1 MAATV
6 STQLRIR
13 LGNRE
18 LANATGDVIESPWQ
32 EHHREKVSC
41 GKDFRGDERGH
52 MTKTRM
58 FRWGIMASLAAAAV
72 TFGGSSAHAQGSMAA
87 PFNKVT
93 VSDEVAKRTLM
104 KAVVNAETA
113 RAIVDACVEWQKAQP
128 GNVSIAIF
136 VLSPTGQIIDS
147 HQMDG
152 VLPIGAE
159 TGLMKAK
166 TALYARSSS
175 AAVAQRFKDL
185 DGRLIR
191 LDLGKEEG
199 LSYYFVGGGL
209 PIVVDNQLIG
219 AVGVGGGNADE
230 ACAYQALVKV
240 LGPQP
245 AVAQPMPPAGEGSG
259 QGGGQGGGQGRRQP
273 PPQ

>member
-1 MAATV
+1 MFAGSQKARIFADRRGKNMRKQSGLFDLAVIPLVVVALVFGTVEGRSQGAA
-6 STQLRIR
+6 
-13 LGNRE
+13 
-18 LANATGDVIESPWQ
+18 P
-32 EHHREKVSC
+32 
-41 GKDFRGDERGH
+41 
-52 MTKTRM
+52 
-58 FRWGIMASLAAAAV
+58 
-72 TFGGSSAHAQGSMAA
+72 A

-93 VSDEVAKRTLM
+93 VSSEVAKRTLM
-104 KAVVNAETA
+104 KAVINADTA

-152 VLPIGAE
+152 VVPIGAE
-159 TGLMKAK
+159 TGLMKGK
-166 TALYARSSS
+166 TVLYARSSS
-175 AAVAQRFKDL
+175 AAVAQRFRDV
-185 DGRLIR
+185 DSRLIR

-230 ACAYQALVKV
+230 QCAYQALVKV

-245 AVAQPMPPAGEGSG
+245 AVAQPMPPAGGG
-259 QGGGQGGGQGRRQP
+259 AGGGGGQGGR
-273 PPQ
+273 PPQQ

>member
-1 MAATV
+1 MNQ
-6 STQLRIR
+6 SWSIR
-13 LGNRE
+13 VAFVASL
-18 LANATGDVIESPWQ
+18 
-32 EHHREKVSC
+32 
-41 GKDFRGDERGH
+41 
-52 MTKTRM
+52 
-58 FRWGIMASLAAAAV
+58 MASTLAFSSTAAR
-72 TFGGSSAHAQGSMAA
+72 AQGSVAA

-93 VSDEVAKRTLM
+93 VSEDVAKRTLM
-104 KAVVNAETA
+104 KAVINADTA

-128 GNVSIAIF
+128 GNQSIAIF

-175 AAVAQRFKDL
+175 AAVAGRFKDV

-191 LDLGKEEG
+191 LDLGKDEG

-230 ACAYQALVKV
+230 QCAYQALVKV

-245 AVAQPMPPAGEGSG
+245 QVAQPMAPAGEG
-259 QGGGQGGGQGRRQP
+259 GGGQRQGR
-273 PPQ
+273 PQQ

>member
-1 MAATV
+1 MMKRTW
-6 STQLRIR
+6 LFRM
-13 LGNRE
+13 G
-18 LANATGDVIESPWQ
+18 VI
-32 EHHREKVSC
+32 
-41 GKDFRGDERGH
+41 
-52 MTKTRM
+52 
-58 FRWGIMASLAAAAV
+58 AAV
-72 TFGGSSAHAQGSMAA
+72 AVAAFAFGSADAWAQGATPA
-87 PFNKVT
+87 PLSKVT
-93 VSDEVAKRTLM
+93 VSDEAAKRTLM
-104 KAVVNAETA
+104 KAVINADTA

-128 GNVSIAIF
+128 GNVSIVIF

-152 VLPIGAE
+152 VVPIGAE

-175 AAVAQRFKDL
+175 AAVAQRFRDV

-230 ACAYQALVKV
+230 QCAYQALVKV

-245 AVAQPMPPAGEGSG
+245 PLTPAQPPAGAAPAQG
-259 QGGGQGGGQGRRQP
+259 QGQQQQR
-273 PPQ
+273 PPQQ

>member
-1 MAATV
+1 MD
-6 STQLRIR
+6 S
-13 LGNRE
+13 
-18 LANATGDVIESPWQ
+18 
-32 EHHREKVSC
+32 
-41 GKDFRGDERGH
+41 KDFPKLRGEI
-52 MTKTRM
+52 MM
-58 FRWGIMASLAAAAV
+58 NPIVSFRTAVVAAAIVVAFA
-72 TFGGSSAHAQGSMAA
+72 FGDANVWAQGSTPA

-93 VSDEVAKRTLM
+93 VSDDVAKRTLM
-104 KAVVNAETA
+104 KAVISGDTA

-128 GNVSIAIF
+128 GNGSIAIF
-136 VLSPTGQIIDS
+136 VLSPTGQIVDS

-175 AAVAQRFKDL
+175 ATVAQRFKDTE
-185 DGRLIR
+185 GRLIR

-230 ACAYQALVKV
+230 QCAYQALVKV

-245 AVAQPMPPAGEGSG
+245 QVAQPMAPAAGAAATAV
-259 QGGGQGGGQGRRQP
+259 R
-273 PPQ
+273 

>member
-1 MAATV
+1 MR
-6 STQLRIR
+6 TQ
-13 LGNRE
+13 GF
-18 LANATGDVIESPWQ
+18 
-32 EHHREKVSC
+32 
-41 GKDFRGDERGH
+41 FR
-52 MTKTRM
+52 KAV
-58 FRWGIMASLAAAAV
+58 FAAAFVAA
-72 TFGGSSAHAQGSMAA
+72 FSFAGKSAWAQGSTPA

-93 VSDEVAKRTLM
+93 VSEDVAKRTLM
-104 KAVVNAETA
+104 KAVINADTA

-128 GNVSIAIF
+128 GNVTIAIF

-166 TALYARSSS
+166 TVLYARSSS
-175 AAVAQRFKDL
+175 GAVATRFNTV

-199 LSYYFVGGGL
+199 LSYYFVPGGL

-230 ACAYQALVKV
+230 ECAYNALVKV

-245 AVAQPMPPAGEGSG
+245 AVAQLTPRTPPPAAPSG
-259 QGGGQGGGQGRRQP
+259 
-273 PPQ
+273 PPQR

>member
-1 MAATV
+1 MLKPTWLFRVAVIAMV
-6 STQLRIR
+6 GVVAFAFS
-13 LGNRE
+13 
-18 LANATGDVIESPWQ
+18 NADA
-32 EHHREKVSC
+32 R
-41 GKDFRGDERGH
+41 
-52 MTKTRM
+52 
-58 FRWGIMASLAAAAV
+58 
-72 TFGGSSAHAQGSMAA
+72 AQGSMAA
-87 PFNKVT
+87 PLNKVT
-93 VSDEVAKRTLM
+93 VSADVAKRTLM
-104 KAVVNAETA
+104 TAVINADTA

-128 GNVSIAIF
+128 GNGSIAIF
-136 VLSPTGQIIDS
+136 VLSPTGQIVDS

-175 AAVAQRFKDL
+175 ASVAQRFNTV

-199 LSYYFVGGGL
+199 LSYYFVPGGL
-209 PIVVDNQLIG
+209 PIVVEDQLIG

-230 ACAYQALVKV
+230 QCAYQALVKV

-245 AVAQPMPPAGEGSG
+245 PLAQAQPPAGAEPA
-259 QGGGQGGGQGRRQP
+259 QRQR

>member
-1 MAATV
+1 MRRPEG
-6 STQLRIR
+6 L
-13 LGNRE
+13 
-18 LANATGDVIESPWQ
+18 
-32 EHHREKVSC
+32 
-41 GKDFRGDERGH
+41 
-52 MTKTRM
+52 
-58 FRWGIMASLAAAAV
+58 FRWAMTAAAFAAA
-72 TFGGSSAHAQGSMAA
+72 FSFSGRAWAQGSTPA

-104 KAVVNAETA
+104 KAVINADTA

-128 GNVSIAIF
+128 GNVTIAIF

-166 TALYARSSS
+166 TVLYARSSS
-175 AAVAQRFKDL
+175 GAVAQRFNTV

-199 LSYYFVGGGL
+199 LSYYFVPGGL

-230 ACAYQALVKV
+230 ECAYNALVKV

-245 AVAQPMPPAGEGSG
+245 AVAQLTPRAPQPASPSG
-259 QGGGQGGGQGRRQP
+259 Q
-273 PPQ
+273 PQR